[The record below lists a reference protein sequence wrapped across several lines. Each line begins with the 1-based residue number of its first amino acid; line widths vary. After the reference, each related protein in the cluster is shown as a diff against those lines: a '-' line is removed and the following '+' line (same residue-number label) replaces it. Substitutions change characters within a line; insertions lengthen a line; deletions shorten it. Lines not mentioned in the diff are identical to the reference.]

1 MTEENKYSALLK
13 EIGALLQ
20 QKNDRIMFQEFELST
35 LRKNLKDAEKQIEKL
50 KEGKKHGQL
59 NN

>member
-1 MTEENKYSALLK
+1 MTEENKYNALLK

-35 LRKNLKDAEKQIEKL
+35 LRKNLEEAEKQIEKL
-50 KEGKKHGQL
+50 KGNVQNE
-59 NN
+59 NC